1 MTPEEIELLSELTI
15 IIPTYEP
22 TIFELE
28 RAIEY
33 WRDTPVTVH
42 VIEGS
47 QNAWFPVGAI
57 SGCPNIF
64 YFHLPRKPNQ
74 SPIAKLYENF
84 VRSSE
89 LTNTRFCA
97 LGGTDDFYTMSG
109 LTESLKVL
117 TSNLSIDA
125 VAGRVLTY
133 SKKKKLFWYHKYT
146 PRQDWSD
153 LESKS
158 LQDRLST
165 GSSWFLY
172 AVCRTERFNKFLNI
186 CYEEKK
192 FSKIC
197 TNVHEWMFIVLC
209 KAMFRTKYIDSV
221 QLVRQ
226 DNVLRGKKEQLT
238 KTKPDTQLTWDEF
251 IQNSPDE
258 TYIDEIKSQLVTG
271 FNEATP
277 IMEHPMNLELARE
290 QIQLAQLKALKSGTA
305 PQKRKTVKSVLGNI
319 LFFFLPGLNIF
330 SDRPRRL
337 EYLWRIPK
345 YQYSAEQQKE
355 VEEIEKLLLMPR
367 EELRLRANI

>member
-1 MTPEEIELLSELTI
+1 VSPNEIDLLREVTI

-47 QNAWFPVGAI
+47 QNTWFPVGAI
-57 SGCPNIF
+57 SGCPNIV

-97 LGGTDDFYTMSG
+97 LGGTDDFYTISG
-109 LTESLKVL
+109 LTESLNIL
-117 TSNLSIDA
+117 TSHHSIDA
-125 VAGRVLTY
+125 VVGRVLTY
-133 SKKKKLFWYHKYT
+133 RKKKKLFWYHKYIT
-146 PRQDWSD
+146 RQDWSD

-172 AVCRTERFNKFLNI
+172 AVCRTESFNKFLKI

-209 KAMFRTKYIDSV
+209 KAMFRTKYINSV
-221 QLVRQ
+221 QMVRQ
-226 DNVLRGKKEQLT
+226 DNVSRGGKEQLT

-251 IQNSPDE
+251 IRNSPDE
-258 TYIDEIKSQLVTG
+258 VYIDEIKSQLVTG
-271 FNEATP
+271 FNEVTP
-277 IMEHPMNLELARE
+277 ITEHPMNLELARE
-290 QIQLAQLKALKSGTA
+290 QIRLAQLKALKIRTA
-305 PQKRKTVKSVLGNI
+305 PQKSKALKSVLGNI

-337 EYLWRIPK
+337 KYLWRIPK
-345 YQYSAEQQKE
+345 YQYSAEQQIE
-355 VEEIEKLLLMPR
+355 VEKIEKLLLMPR